1 MKKILVIL
9 LLVSSS
15 MFSKEILLTKEYLET
30 PIYNSNTIIYYC
42 IDGYVEAEFKDIVT
56 DKESRIP
63 VVWSNEGK
71 NKVTKLRCEDYAKWT
86 LANSERVEDGN

>member
-15 MFSKEILLTKEYLET
+15 MFSKEVILAKEDLET

-42 IDGYVEAEFKDIVT
+42 IDDYVEVEFKDNISG
-56 DKESRIP
+56 KESRMP
-63 VVWSNEGK
+63 VVWSNENK
-71 NKVTKLRCEDYAKWT
+71 NKVTKLRCEDYAKW
-86 LANSERVEDGN
+86 SKE